1 MKTLDKCEGGWGEE
15 REGKEDR
22 GGGEEGEG
30 GGGGGVE
37 GGIAKGEGRRKEKWG

>member
-1 MKTLDKCEGGWGEE
+1 MGEG